1 MKERVEYRVDSFV
14 DFTGMERKFVMAAVS
29 QECDASISEFFQ
41 EAGYMD
47 ECESSKR
54 LSIGVAACRL
64 EDEFN
69 EEIGKTIAL
78 GKARRSIGH
87 ALYSTDLGLI
97 NRGVVNAL
105 LDQEVAFF
113 KQCPGKYLKGYDAAK
128 AIYEEGRKMVEL
140 EASLSDEE
148 RTCLDTLLTSKN
160 DRVDVIYDI
169 YNYYQ
174 SQK

>member
-14 DFTGMERKFVMAAVS
+14 DFTGMERKFVMVALS
-29 QECDASISEFFQ
+29 QEVCQ
-41 EAGYMD
+41 P
-47 ECESSKR
+47 
-54 LSIGVAACRL
+54 
-64 EDEFN
+64 EDEFDEN
-69 EEIGKTIAL
+69 MGVQIAL
-78 GKARRSIGH
+78 GKARKLHNH
-87 ALYSTDLGLI
+87 ALYSTDPGLI

-113 KQCPGKYLKGYDAAK
+113 KQCPGKYLKGYDTAK

>member
-14 DFTGMERKFVMAAVS
+14 DFTGMERKFVMVALS
-29 QECDASISEFFQ
+29 QEVCAEIDPDTENWDEDALLS
-41 EAGYMD
+41 D
-47 ECESSKR
+47 KC
-54 LSIGVAACRL
+54 LSIGVSVCQP
-64 EDEFN
+64 EDEFDEN
-69 EEIGKTIAL
+69 MGVQIAL
-78 GKARRSIGH
+78 GKARKLHNH
-87 ALYSTDLGLI
+87 ALYSTDPGLI

-105 LDQEVAFF
+105 LDREVAFF
-113 KQCPGKYLKGYDAAK
+113 KQCPGKYLKGYDTAK

>member
-14 DFTGMERKFVMAAVS
+14 DFTGMERKFVMVALS
-29 QECDASISEFFQ
+29 QEVCAEIDPDTENWDEDALLS
-41 EAGYMD
+41 D
-47 ECESSKR
+47 KC
-54 LSIGVAACRL
+54 LSIG
-64 EDEFN
+64 
-69 EEIGKTIAL
+69 
-78 GKARRSIGH
+78 GKARKLHNH
-87 ALYSTDLGLI
+87 ALYSTDPGLI

-113 KQCPGKYLKGYDAAK
+113 KQCPGKYLKGYDTAK

>member
-14 DFTGMERKFVMAAVS
+14 DFTGMERKFVMVALS
-29 QECDASISEFFQ
+29 QEVCAEIDPGDEDALLS
-41 EAGYMD
+41 D
-47 ECESSKR
+47 KC
-54 LSIGVAACRL
+54 LSIGGQP
-64 EDEFN
+64 EDEN
-69 EEIGKTIAL
+69 MGVQIAL
-78 GKARRSIGH
+78 GKLHNH
-87 ALYSTDLGLI
+87 ALYSTDPGLI

-113 KQCPGKYLKGYDAAK
+113 KQCPGKYLKGYDTAK

-160 DRVDVIYDI
+160 I

>member
-1 MKERVEYRVDSFV
+1 MSSVILK
-14 DFTGMERKFVMAAVS
+14 GRK
-29 QECDASISEFFQ
+29 
-41 EAGYMD
+41 
-47 ECESSKR
+47 K
-54 LSIGVAACRL
+54 
-64 EDEFN
+64 N
-69 EEIGKTIAL
+69 E
-78 GKARRSIGH
+78 KA
-87 ALYSTDLGLI
+87 GLI

-113 KQCPGKYLKGYDAAK
+113 KQCPGKYLKGYDTAK

>member
-1 MKERVEYRVDSFV
+1 MPRICYL
-14 DFTGMERKFVMAAVS
+14 
-29 QECDASISEFFQ
+29 ISK
-41 EAGYMD
+41 ANN
-47 ECESSKR
+47 KPT
-54 LSIGVAACRL
+54 L
-64 EDEFN
+64 
-69 EEIGKTIAL
+69 IANPP
-78 GKARRSIGH
+78 I
-87 ALYSTDLGLI
+87 D
-97 NRGVVNAL
+97 NVVNAL

-113 KQCPGKYLKGYDAAK
+113 KQCPGKYLKGYDTAK

>member
-14 DFTGMERKFVMAAVS
+14 DFTGMERKFVMVALS
-29 QECDASISEFFQ
+29 QEVCAEIGPDALLS
-41 EAGYMD
+41 D
-47 ECESSKR
+47 KC
-54 LSIGVAACRL
+54 LSIGVSVCQP
-64 EDEFN
+64 EDEFDEN
-69 EEIGKTIAL
+69 MGVQIAL
-78 GKARRSIGH
+78 GKARKLHNH
-87 ALYSTDLGLI
+87 ALYSTDPGLI

-113 KQCPGKYLKGYDAAK
+113 KQCPGKYLKGYDTAK

>member
-14 DFTGMERKFVMAAVS
+14 DFTGMERKFVMVALS
-29 QECDASISEFFQ
+29 QEVCAEIDPDTENWDEDALLS
-41 EAGYMD
+41 D
-47 ECESSKR
+47 KC
-54 LSIGVAACRL
+54 LSIGVSVCQL
-64 EDEFN
+64 HN
-69 EEIGKTIAL
+69 
-78 GKARRSIGH
+78 H
-87 ALYSTDLGLI
+87 ALYSTDPGLI

-113 KQCPGKYLKGYDAAK
+113 KQCPGKYLKGYDTAK